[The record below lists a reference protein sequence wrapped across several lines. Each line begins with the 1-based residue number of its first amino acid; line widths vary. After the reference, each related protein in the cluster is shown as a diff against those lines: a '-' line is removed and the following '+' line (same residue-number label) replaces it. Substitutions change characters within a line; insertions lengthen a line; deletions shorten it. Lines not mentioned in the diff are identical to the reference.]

1 MQVHPVANVFPMMS
15 DAEIDDLAR
24 DILENGQR
32 EPVWMYQGQVIDGR
46 NRIAACERIGRLPN
60 TREFVGT
67 EDELLPFV
75 ISLNLK
81 RRHLS
86 ESQRAMVAANIAN
99 MNEGRP
105 AETAQICAVS
115 QQEAADMLNVSRRT
129 VQAAAKV
136 RDEGTPELVQAVQ
149 AGKVS
154 VSAAADVAELP
165 KQEQA
170 VVVARGEAE
179 ILAVAKE
186 IRAKK
191 AEERRAERV
200 AKIVEIS
207 SGNAP
212 LDTARKFPVI
222 YCDPPWRYEHIETES
237 RAIENQ
243 YPTMALDEICS
254 LPVSEIAMDD
264 CVLFMWTTS
273 PKLAEA
279 FDVLRAWGF
288 DYRTCAVWDKEV
300 IGMGYY
306 FRQQHELL
314 LVATKGS
321 PITPLPSNRPASVIR
336 SRREE
341 HSKKPALFYELIEQM
356 YGELP
361 RVELFCRS
369 PREGWAAWGNQSQE
383 AA

>member
-46 NRIAACERIGRLPN
+46 NRMAACKRIGRPPT
-60 TREFVGT
+60 TREFVGAD
-67 EDELLPFV
+67 DELLPFV

-86 ESQRAMVAANIAN
+86 ESQRGMVADKIATLPRGANQH
-99 MNEGRP
+99 
-105 AETAQICAVS
+105 AQICAPS

-129 VQAAAKV
+129 VQAASKV
-136 RDEGTPELVQAVQ
+136 RDQGAPELVAAVE
-149 AGKVS
+149 GGVVS

-200 AKIVEIS
+200 ARIVEIAA
-207 SGNAP
+207 GNAP
-212 LDTARKFPVI
+212 LDTSRKFPVI

-237 RAIENQ
+237 RAIENH
-243 YPTMALDEICS
+243 YPTMALDEICA

-341 HSKKPALFYELIEQM
+341 HSKKPVLFYELIEQM

>member
-1 MQVHPVANVFPMMS
+1 M
-15 DAEIDDLAR
+15 
-24 DILENGQR
+24 
-32 EPVWMYQGQVIDGR
+32 
-46 NRIAACERIGRLPN
+46 
-60 TREFVGT
+60 
-67 EDELLPFV
+67 
-75 ISLNLK
+75 
-81 RRHLS
+81 
-86 ESQRAMVAANIAN
+86 
-99 MNEGRP
+99 
-105 AETAQICAVS
+105 
-115 QQEAADMLNVSRRT
+115 
-129 VQAAAKV
+129 
-136 RDEGTPELVQAVQ
+136 
-149 AGKVS
+149 
-154 VSAAADVAELP
+154 
-165 KQEQA
+165 
-170 VVVARGEAE
+170 
-179 ILAVAKE
+179 
-186 IRAKK
+186 
-191 AEERRAERV
+191 
-200 AKIVEIS
+200 
-207 SGNAP
+207 
-212 LDTARKFPVI
+212 I

-243 YPTMALDEICS
+243 YPTMALDEICA
-254 LPVSEIAMDD
+254 LPVSEIALDD

-369 PREGWAAWGNQSQE
+369 PREGWAVWGNQSQE